1 MPRTAAVA
9 SLARSTP
16 GLALLAA
23 AASLTFAPRAEA
35 APPWVRRHVVLPRH
49 DFAFDAGLGIG
60 HVDRGDN
67 ADDVNGV
74 GLNLEGAFGI
84 TERLELG
91 FRTGLRFGNEGR
103 IAGADY
109 YARLWDTDTYNVGTD
124 TVANPEARLRYGL
137 LGGDVVEL
145 GLEARFWLPLADN
158 TGFGVAPG
166 LPVMFHFG
174 DVARLDTG
182 LLVPIL
188 FDDNDNANDD
198 TVTIISIPARLWFQA
213 SERLWLGPVSGVRI
227 VNPGNDTQV
236 PLGFGLG
243 YQISSAVDFKSQ
255 FLFPDVARD
264 GATDAF
270 GVGAGVQFR
279 VE

>member
-1 MPRTAAVA
+1 MPQSAAVA
-9 SLARSTP
+9 SLARSAF
-16 GLALLAA
+16 GSALLVAVSVLA
-23 AASLTFAPRAEA
+23 FAPPADA
-35 APPWVRRHVVLPRH
+35 APPWVDRHIVLPRH
-49 DFAFDAGLGIG
+49 NFAFDAGLGIG
-60 HVDRGDN
+60 HVEGFDES
-67 ADDVNGV
+67 VNGV
-74 GLNLEGAFGI
+74 GINLEGAFGI

-103 IAGADY
+103 FTGADFY
-109 YARLWDTDTYNVGTD
+109 GRLWDTDTYNVGTD

-137 LGGDVVEL
+137 LGNDVVEL
-145 GLEARFWLPLADN
+145 GLEARFWLPVADN

-166 LPVMFHFG
+166 VPIMFHFG

-182 LLVPIL
+182 LLVPII
-188 FDDNDNANDD
+188 FDDNDDNDD
-198 TVTIISIPARLWFQA
+198 DTATIISVPARLWFQA
-213 SERLWLGPVSGVRI
+213 SDRLWLGPISGVRV

-264 GATDAF
+264 NATDVF